1 MLIYPQERLALFIDG
16 INLYWSARALGFD
29 IDYKKLLGFFS
40 GKGRVVRANYYTALN
55 EDQEYSPIKPLI
67 DWLDY
72 NGYTVVT
79 KPLKEIGDPSGKRKA
94 RGSMDIEI
102 AVDMMGL
109 ADRVDH
115 AVLFSGDADFRRLVE
130 AVQRKGV
137 RVSVVSTI
145 RAQPPLVADELRRQA
160 DQFVDLAELG
170 PQIAREQRREPNGER
185 GGERGGE
192 RLLAETTSS

>member
-79 KPLKEIGDPSGKRKA
+79 KPLKEIGDPSGRRKA